1 MQKENLHFCTWSTNY
16 HIPCPS
22 THHKDT
28 SQCQEAF
35 FLTRSNTKLP
45 ILSFHIYIHMSHGL
59 FLLSLIFVVAS
70 VYFDDTCCGKVF
82 IYISF
87 PWKKNI
93 IKVILGPLMF
103 LPPDLFVSLYT
114 ARFFVFFLFSFLEHI
129 CERDYYPSHRNNE
142 KSSQNSS
149 DLTTDI
155 FLLGEIS

>member
-114 ARFFVFFLFSFLEHI
+114 AHFFVFFLFFSWNIFVREI
-129 CERDYYPSHRNNE
+129 MIP
-142 KSSQNSS
+142 
-149 DLTTDI
+149 TTETMKNHHKI
-155 FLLGEIS
+155 VVIWQLIYFYWM